1 MLVNLLNPG
10 AKGTYEIKINI
21 PAYDMNI
28 VGLNNQLIQGDVI
41 CGNTIVN
48 Q

>member
-1 MLVNLLNPG
+1 VLVNLLNPG

-21 PAYDMNI
+21 PAFDI
-28 VGLNNQLIQGDVI
+28 KIIGLSNQLVQGDVV
-41 CGNTIVN
+41 CVMN

>member
-21 PAYDMNI
+21 PAFDIKIM
-28 VGLNNQLIQGDVI
+28 GLDNELVRGDVV
-41 CGNTIVN
+41 CIVN